1 MDNVTRYFFDYI
13 FINLLFSYV
22 VYECVVYFSFLSLC
36 FLNITYY
43 SLPLYIYILLFNW
56 MWCVLLNGNVNTPFF
71 FPKHNA
77 GYLSEHTK
85 WISKCFSLTL
95 CKFYLCPLH
104 TYLSAQ
110 QQSSTC
116 QENRQRERRDQI
128 AYTRTH
134 THLDFQVPRIVWGV
148 CTGSKRKREPLCST
162 LISLSL
168 PPYPCARARHRQ
180 WVSQT
185 PDPVGGPSEWV
196 YLCVSVFFCVC
207 DAANAISGK
216 FAHAAF
222 APMKKSPQNG
232 TRDSTPLGWQFTRTS
247 SWGQNTRA
255 F

>member
-1 MDNVTRYFFDYI
+1 MFYWMEMLIPHVFF
-13 FINLLFSYV
+13 S
-22 VYECVVYFSFLSLC
+22 
-36 FLNITYY
+36 
-43 SLPLYIYILLFNW
+43 
-56 MWCVLLNGNVNTPFF
+56 
-71 FPKHNA
+71 KHNA

-162 LISLSL
+162 LIFLCLSL
-168 PPYPCARARHRQ
+168 PILVPASSS
-180 WVSQT
+180 VSV
-185 PDPVGGPSEWV
+185 PDPRPSGWTKR
-196 YLCVSVFFCVC
+196 VSVSVCECVLL
-207 DAANAISGK
+207 
-216 FAHAAF
+216 
-222 APMKKSPQNG
+222 
-232 TRDSTPLGWQFTRTS
+232 RVR
-247 SWGQNTRA
+247 RR
-255 F
+255 